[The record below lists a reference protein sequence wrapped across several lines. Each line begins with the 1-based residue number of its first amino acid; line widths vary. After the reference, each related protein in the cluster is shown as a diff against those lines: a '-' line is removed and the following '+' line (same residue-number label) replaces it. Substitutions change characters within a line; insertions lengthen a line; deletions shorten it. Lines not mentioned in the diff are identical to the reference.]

1 MSGILQSLLASF
13 SSGVSYKLYG
23 WGRTFVSFNLASS
36 PTQIGSLTN
45 WAEVASGRRHTIG
58 LTQDGEIYG
67 WGLTDNGQTG
77 VYPPSPFATRILSPT
92 QIGSLNTWA
101 QISAGG
107 DSSGAIKTDGT
118 LWGWGYFAGDN
129 TPYTRSS
136 PVQVGA
142 LTTWTKLARSF
153 SSGAIKNDGSLWVWG
168 LNGSGQLGT
177 YFTNNYSSPVQVGFG
192 NTWAWVST
200 GGGGG
205 GDMLAVINTSGQL
218 FVTGFNGSH
227 GQLGLGNAG
236 FYTNRSTLTQVGA
249 LTNWSSI
256 TAGISPLAKKTDGTL
271 WSWGRGTYVSFI
283 GDNATVSRSSPVQ
296 IGALTT
302 WDKLVTGAY
311 STKGAI
317 KTDGSLWTWGTN
329 VAGDVGD
336 ETTIDRSS
344 PVQVGAGTT
353 WISATSG
360 QSYNS
365 SGSQDGPF
373 MVAVAEG

>member
-45 WAEVASGRRHTIG
+45 WAEVASGSRHTIG

-67 WGLTDNGQTG
+67 WGYTVDGQTG
-77 VYPPSPFATRILSPT
+77 VYPPPSSTRILSPT

-101 QISAGG
+101 QISAQNN
-107 DSSGAIKTDGT
+107 SSGAIKTDGT
-118 LWGWGYFAGDN
+118 LWAWGVNPGDN
-129 TPYTRSS
+129 VSYVNRSS

-153 SSGAIKNDGSLWVWG
+153 ASGAIKNDGSLWVWG
-168 LNGSGQLGT
+168 DNYKGQLGT

-205 GDMLAVINTSGQL
+205 GDMLAAINTSGQL
-218 FVTGFNGSH
+218 FVTGYNGFQ

-236 FYTNRSTLTQVGA
+236 FNTNRSTLTQVGS

-271 WSWGRGTYVSFI
+271 WSWGRGTYRSFI
-283 GDNATVSRSSPVQ
+283 GDGAAVSRSSPVQ

-302 WDKLVTGAY
+302 WDELVTGAY

-317 KTDGSLWTWGTN
+317 KTDGSLWAWGSNLT
-329 VAGDVGD
+329 GDVGD

-353 WISATSG
+353 WISATAG
-360 QSYNS
+360 QSYS
-365 SGSQDGPF
+365 SFSSQEGPF